1 MLSVGIDVSKE
12 KSTVCGMRHLGE
24 IVFGPF
30 EIAHTESDLS
40 ELARMIVRLDDD
52 TRVVMEATGIY
63 HLPVATFLR
72 EQGLFVTIINP
83 YEMKVYRSQ
92 DIRKVKTDKRDS
104 MVIANYGVDKWINL
118 REFTP
123 QEDVYAELR
132 LLGRQY
138 RFYMESRIEQLLNL
152 THLLDYTMP
161 GLKSCF
167 SGWSEYSGKDKLCD
181 FVEEYWHYDNIIKF
195 SESKFVERYQKWTK
209 KKGYQFSETK
219 AVQIYR
225 LAKEGIPTVPSNA
238 PSTKMLLL
246 EATKALREINSALF
260 AILTRMKELAKTL
273 PEYPVVRAMSG
284 VGDVLAVKLMAEI
297 GDVRKYHSS
306 KSLVAYAGIDPPPYE
321 SGKLIGTNRHIT
333 KRGSS
338 TLRKIGYEVMRCV
351 KANGRSEDDP
361 AVYDFMLKKESERL
375 FQSLCKLKNTDIRYV
390 NRLLETPGTIP
401 GFSLPV
407 FYNRIFTCQQ
417 GVRLG
422 GCAPPEPLRECPFW
436 APAKRLPK
444 AGHFNNYALP
454 DVPQN
459 RFPAVNRS
467 VPNPGGGRSIFS

>member
-1 MLSVGIDVSKE
+1 MFSVGIDVSKE

-40 ELARMIVRLDDD
+40 ELARMIIRLDDD
-52 TRVVMEATGIY
+52 ARVVMEATGIY

-72 EQGLFVTIINP
+72 EQGLFVSIINP

-138 RFYMESRIEQLLNL
+138 RFFMESRIEQLLNL

-161 GLKSCF
+161 GLKSYF

-273 PEYPVVRAMSG
+273 PEYPVVRTMNG

-306 KSLVAYAGIDPPPYE
+306 KALVAYAGIDPPPYE

-361 AVYDFMLKKESERL
+361 AVYDFMLKKESEGKAKKAAKIAALNKFLR
-375 FQSLCKLKNTDIRYV
+375 IYYARV
-390 NRLLETPGTIP
+390 LE
-401 GFSLPV
+401 V
-407 FYNRIFTCQQ
+407 
-417 GVRLG
+417 
-422 GCAPPEPLRECPFW
+422 
-436 APAKRLPK
+436 
-444 AGHFNNYALP
+444 YA
-454 DVPQN
+454 
-459 RFPAVNRS
+459 
-467 VPNPGGGRSIFS
+467 